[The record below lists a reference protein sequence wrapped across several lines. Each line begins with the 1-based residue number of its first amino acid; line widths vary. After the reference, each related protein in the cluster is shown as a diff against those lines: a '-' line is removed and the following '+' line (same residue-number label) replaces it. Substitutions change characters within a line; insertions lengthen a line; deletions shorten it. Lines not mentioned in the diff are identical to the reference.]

1 MNHEYVNVFA
11 PTGEWL
17 GMFMSAE
24 LANNW
29 LQKTKKDVT
38 THEVVPVGER
48 EARAAKA
55 TT

>member
-1 MNHEYVNVFA
+1 MDYPYVNVFA

-17 GMFMSAE
+17 GMFMSDE
-24 LANNW
+24 LARDW

-48 EARAAKA
+48 EARTTKA
-55 TT
+55 PA